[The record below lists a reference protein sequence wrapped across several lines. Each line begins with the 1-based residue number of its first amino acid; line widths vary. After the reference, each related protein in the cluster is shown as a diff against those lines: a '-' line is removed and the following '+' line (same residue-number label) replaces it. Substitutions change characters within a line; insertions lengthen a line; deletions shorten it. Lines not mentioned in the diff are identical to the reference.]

1 MAYKPG
7 EAGNT
12 EHQYQPGESGNPDG
26 APKGKRKSTLLRELL
41 EIDAP
46 KIGDFQSL
54 ADKMGVPVTT
64 MAHAL
69 HLNQLRIA
77 MEGKDA
83 DATKA
88 YQVLMDREHGKPAQ
102 SVKLTDGDGK
112 ALMPT
117 VVILPD
123 NGRDRDR
130 KEKEYDKRMRK
141 LLLLERTKGPDK
153 PESDR

>member
-1 MAYKPG
+1 MDNGGQPPD
-7 EAGNT
+7 
-12 EHQYQPGESGNPDG
+12 EHKFQPGESGNKNG
-26 APKGKRKSTLLRELL
+26 KPKGKHKSTLLRELL

-88 YQVLMDREHGKPAQ
+88 YQVLMDRDQGKPPQ
-102 SVKLTDGDGK
+102 SVKLMDPYGNK
-112 ALMPT
+112 LEPT

-130 KEKEYDKRMRK
+130 KQDGQ
-141 LLLLERTKGPDK
+141 T
-153 PESDR
+153 